1 MGLAKG
7 SRKRSDGFTLLELMM
22 VVTLL
27 GAFATLAGTSV
38 GSFMADA
45 RQQNA
50 TYAVLKMARQ
60 AHDLA
65 RRSGKAHLLAFSQA
79 QGNGHGA
86 FNLFGGLSGSCLKSL
101 WPAEADASYDLT
113 AANPGP
119 AEPRAADN
127 NRHVIAAS
135 ATRGEEPFE
144 QLSLCI
150 EPTGRSYTQVA
161 GEGMALQTELVSLQV
176 SRRYDG
182 RLTGVTRNVVFEPGG
197 TARVQR

>member
-1 MGLAKG
+1 M
-7 SRKRSDGFTLLELMM
+7 RSARRQAGFTLLELMM

-50 TYAVLKMARQ
+50 TYAVLKVARQ

-65 RRSGKAHLLAFSQA
+65 GRSGKAHLLTFRQA
-79 QGNGHGA
+79 DGNGLGV
-86 FNLFGGLSGSCLKSL
+86 FQVFSGMGSRCLKTL
-101 WPAEADASYDLT
+101 WAPAAQTRYDLT

-119 AEPRAADN
+119 AVPRRADLG
-127 NRHVIAAS
+127 RHVIAAS
-135 ATRGEEPFE
+135 GQLAAQAVEDITLCFEP
-144 QLSLCI
+144 S
-150 EPTGRSYTQVA
+150 GRTFSQVA
-161 GEGMALQTELVSLQV
+161 GEAMRVQTELVSFQV
-176 SRRYDG
+176 ERSYDG

-197 TARVQR
+197 GARVQR